1 MLEHFFF
8 YFYDPGCVSVLN
20 CVFMM
25 MFFNYI
31 SLLCV
36 FFFTGKGNKF
46 FERVFV
52 IQQGFFFFSNN
63 LGYVEELIIE
73 LINNQDSL
81 KKF

>member
-36 FFFTGKGNKF
+36 FFLL
-46 FERVFV
+46 ERATSSLEEFLLSNRA
-52 IQQGFFFFSNN
+52 FFFSNN